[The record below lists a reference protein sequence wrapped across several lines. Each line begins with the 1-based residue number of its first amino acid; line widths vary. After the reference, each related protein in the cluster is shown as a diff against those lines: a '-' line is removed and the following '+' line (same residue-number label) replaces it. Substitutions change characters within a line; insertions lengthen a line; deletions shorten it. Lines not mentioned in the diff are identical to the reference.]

1 MTHHAFIHGDVLDAL
16 RTLPD
21 KSVHCIVTSPPYW
34 GLRDYGVAGQL
45 GLEDTPE
52 EYVGKLVAVF
62 REARRV
68 LRDDGV
74 LWLNLGDSYNSPG
87 PNNHDKSHTIG
98 TTKLKGQPG
107 TRGWSELKPK
117 DLIGI
122 PWRVAFALQADGW
135 WLRMDNIWEKPNP
148 MPESVTDRPTKAH
161 EYVFLMSKSERYF
174 YDHEAIKETAAHPT
188 RIRADRFGG
197 NKHTKA
203 TTKHSDGS
211 IYAGSATRNKRSVW
225 TVSTKPFPGAH
236 FATFPPDLIEPM
248 ILAGTSEKGCCPEC
262 GAPCE
267 RVIELG
273 EPLREWQAA
282 CGADSLGGYSGQATK
297 DYEQAKAQDASATKA
312 RILAGMRER
321 KTVDWVST
329 CDCDAGEPVPCT
341 VLDPFGG
348 SGTVSLVAQ
357 RLGRHSV
364 YIDINRD
371 YMDMAVERCGFHEHR
386 LLEVAT
392 HELIAV

>member
-1 MTHHAFIHGDVLDAL
+1 
-16 RTLPD
+16 
-21 KSVHCIVTSPPYW
+21 
-34 GLRDYGVAGQL
+34 
-45 GLEDTPE
+45 
-52 EYVGKLVAVF
+52 
-62 REARRV
+62 V

-262 GAPCE
+262 GAPYA
-267 RVIELG
+267 
-273 EPLREWQAA
+273 REVVRTGHVNRRKPAHVPGH
-282 CGADSLGGYSGQATK
+282 CSTKTDSTGWAPVSVAT
-297 DYEQAKAQDASATKA
+297 DNWSPTCTCN
-312 RILAGMRER
+312 AG
-321 KTVDWVST
+321 
-329 CDCDAGEPVPCT
+329 PPIPCT

-348 SGTVSLVAQ
+348 SGTVSMVAK
-357 RLGRHSV
+357 RFGRHSI
-364 YIDINRD
+364 YIDLNRE
-371 YMDMAVERCGFHEHR
+371 YVDMAVRRTLGE
-386 LLEVAT
+386 
-392 HELIAV
+392 

>member
-1 MTHHAFIHGDVLDAL
+1 MTHHTFIHGDVLDAL

-87 PNNHDKSHTIG
+87 PNNHDKSHMIG

-117 DLIGI
+117 DLVGI

-135 WLRMDNIWEKPNP
+135 HLRSDIIWHKPNP

-161 EYVFLMSKSERYF
+161 EHVFLLSKSQRYF
-174 YDHEAIKETAAHPT
+174 YDAEAVREPAEWA
-188 RIRADRFGG
+188 RWGQQ
-197 NKHTKA
+197 
-203 TTKHSDGS
+203 TTKKRNPGTMSWVPDKTKEEL
-211 IYAGSATRNKRSVW
+211 AERATRNKRDVW
-225 TVSTKPFPGAH
+225 TVATASFDGAH
-236 FATFPPDLIEPM
+236 FAVFPPKLVEPM
-248 ILAGTSEKGCCPEC
+248 ILAGTSGGGCCSQCGTPYKRIVEKG
-262 GAPCE
+262 
-267 RVIELG
+267 
-273 EPLREWQAA
+273 EPDWEWMRA
-282 CGADSLGGYSGQATK
+282 CGADNSGEYKGHATK
-297 DYEQAKAQDASATKA
+297 DYASAGAQDASATKA
-312 RILAGMRER
+312 RILASMR
-321 KTVDWVST
+321 KWVTVGWQPT

-392 HELIAV
+392 YELIAV

>member
-1 MTHHAFIHGDVLDAL
+1 MTHHEFICGDAQQAMQ
-16 RTLPD
+16 TLPSE
-21 KSVHCIVTSPPYW
+21 SVHCIVTSPPYW

-45 GLEDTPE
+45 GSEDTPE

-87 PNNHDKSHTIG
+87 PNNHDKSHMIG

-117 DLIGI
+117 DLVGI

-135 WLRMDNIWEKPNP
+135 YLRSDIIWHKPNP

-197 NKHTKA
+197 NKHTKE

-236 FATFPPDLIEPM
+236 FATFPPDLVLPC
-248 ILAGTSEKGCCPEC
+248 ILAGTSKRGCCPEC
-262 GAPCE
+262 GAPYA
-267 RVIELG
+267 
-273 EPLREWQAA
+273 REVVRTGHVNRREEAHA
-282 CGADSLGGYSGQATK
+282 PNNCPTKTDSTGWAPVSVAT
-297 DYEQAKAQDASATKA
+297 DN
-312 RILAGMRER
+312 
-321 KTVDWVST
+321 WNPT
-329 CDCDAGEPVPCT
+329 CDCNARDSIPCT

-348 SGTVSLVAQ
+348 SGTVSMVAQ
-357 RLGRHSV
+357 KLGRNSI
-364 YIDINRD
+364 YIDLNRE
-371 YMDMAVERCGFHEHR
+371 YMDMAIKRCGLTEQRIFPIATYAVR
-386 LLEVAT
+386 EVPA
-392 HELIAV
+392 